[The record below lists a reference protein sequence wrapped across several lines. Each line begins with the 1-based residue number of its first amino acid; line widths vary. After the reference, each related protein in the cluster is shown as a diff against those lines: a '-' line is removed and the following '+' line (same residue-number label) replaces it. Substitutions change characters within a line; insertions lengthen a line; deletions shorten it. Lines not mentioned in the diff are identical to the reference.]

1 MSGYGGWPTA
11 KGFTPHRGGA
21 YSGGT
26 IMNLEIWLPT
36 VFVLALAVLGL
47 MFAFVIACEKV

>member
-1 MSGYGGWPTA
+1 MVAGPLLKASPLT
-11 KGFTPHRGGA
+11 RGGV

-26 IMNLEIWLPT
+26 IMNLEIWLPA